1 MESLVLYDEN
11 FADLQQMERPEPE
24 PVEQPEPEQV
34 IEEPVIES
42 VPTREEIEEPRQ
54 RQASPDMETSLL
66 DELNNEC
73 KMAKQDYDS
82 YRHPTYSGRSK
93 IDQRIKKD
101 ILDFV
106 NRRCENYSTNI
117 ETIITNLIEHHNF
130 PEYLFDGYKK
140 YASMVRMSVGE
151 PRAVEALYQLYI
163 LAHGVIPRD
172 VMYQQPRI
180 ISPVLDSSRDMGM

>member
-11 FADLQQMERPEPE
+11 FADLQKIEKPEPVEQPEPE
-24 PVEQPEPEQV
+24 PVEQPEPD
-34 IEEPVIES
+34 
-42 VPTREEIEEPRQ
+42 EPRQ

>member
-24 PVEQPEPEQV
+24 PVEQPEPEPVEQPV
-34 IEEPVIES
+34 EQIPEEQ
-42 VPTREEIEEPRQ
+42 EEPRQ